1 MPNTKQ
7 DKPLATRLKD
17 FFRGSKQSG
26 FPQPSSYEL
35 KLDTEV
41 LDDLSSDQP
50 VQTRLRTLREL
61 STQVREQRLQ
71 QHSVEMLWYKVE
83 DMSEPDQEK
92 ETRHTVLEFLTQ
104 LVLGQYDSLD
114 MMRPVLFYF
123 IKCHKVSED
132 FEKKV
137 ALLIALTDNGK
148 DIVHIEEQIG
158 PLLLELLATRMEGE
172 VMGDLLSCVSN
183 MFKFNSAYLGQSVVA
198 RLILLLSEL
207 SRLSSDSSGD
217 REILLCLEIFKC
229 VIMYSFVPKD
239 AVVPY
244 ISLLCRVVNL
254 ANIAAE
260 SWDTMRKLMGTHLG
274 HSALYQLCNI
284 VRSPKNKSDS
294 ALIRGAVLFL
304 GQSVW
309 GAQSIASLKY
319 SPMIVLPVFCTAL
332 ENSHQLII
340 IEVVMQ
346 IERWGPYV

>member
-1 MPNTKQ
+1 MT
-7 DKPLATRLKD
+7 TRLKD
-17 FFRGSKQSG
+17 FFRGSKQTG

-35 KLDTEV
+35 KLQTEV
-41 LDDLSSDQP
+41 LNDLSSEQT

-83 DMSEPDQEK
+83 DLLEASQEK

-148 DIVHIEEQIG
+148 DIVHIEEQMG
-158 PLLLELLATRMEGE
+158 PLLLELLDTRSEGE
-172 VMGDLLSCVSN
+172 VVGDLLSCVSN
-183 MFKFNSAYLGQSVVA
+183 MFKFNSAYLGQTVVS
-198 RLILLLSEL
+198 RLIVLLYML
-207 SRLSSDSSGD
+207 SRLSCDSFGD

-229 VIMYSFVPKD
+229 VIMYSFVPRD

-244 ISLLCRVVNL
+244 VSLLCRVVNL

-260 SWDTMRKLMGTHLG
+260 AGDTMRKLMGTHLG
-274 HSALYQLCNI
+274 HSALYQLCNL
-284 VRSPKNKSDS
+284 VRNPTSKTDS

-309 GAQSIASLKY
+309 GAQSISSLKF
-319 SPMIVLPVFCTAL
+319 SPMIVLPLFCTAL
-332 ENSHQLII
+332 ENDHQLII

-346 IERWGPYV
+346 IER